1 VDSDEHGL
9 EVFER
14 IPWES
19 LEKPPDRR
27 WALYLA
33 AAAVVMGAVGLT
45 VGRGMATPPPVPTS
59 TLPMTTLAP
68 VTSLPRF
75 GPTTVPVASAPDI
88 PATWSE
94 ADLMAVP
101 AQDLEDGAAALAEWY
116 IVDYFTR
123 DGSGADGRSFVEW
136 SAVLD
141 KQWLTASALE
151 HTVVVRRL
159 AAEGDEPY
167 ARIPTEAWHVTTEL
181 VDDGWVVV
189 EGPVEATS
197 REPIVDLASLEGSL
211 PPEVAGRL
219 DEADALGAVEV
230 AGRWL
235 VEVDWTDAAGL
246 NWVVRRWLDP
256 DSVNIRPDTDD

>member
-1 VDSDEHGL
+1 MDSDEHGV
-9 EVFER
+9 EIFER

-19 LEKPPDRR
+19 LEKPPNRR
-27 WALYLA
+27 WALYLV

-45 VGRGMATPPPVPTS
+45 VGRGIATPQAVPPSTVP
-59 TLPMTTLAP
+59 PTTVAP
-68 VTSLPRF
+68 VTSLPGL
-75 GPTTVPVASAPDI
+75 GPTTIPVASAPDI
-88 PATWSE
+88 PTTWSE

-116 IVDYFTR
+116 VVDYFTR

-141 KQWLTASALE
+141 KRWLTASALE

-159 AAEGDEPY
+159 AAPGDEPY
-167 ARIPTEAWHVTTEL
+167 DRVPTEAWRVTTEL
-181 VDDGWVVV
+181 VDEGWVVV
-189 EGPVEATS
+189 EGPVEATPP
-197 REPIVDLASLEGSL
+197 EPAVDRASLDGSL
-211 PPEVAGRL
+211 PPEVSGRL
-219 DEADALGAVEV
+219 DDVEVRGATEV

-246 NWVVRRWLDP
+246 SWVVRQWLEP
-256 DSVNIRPDTDD
+256 EL